1 MPEVARLNC
10 TACRAHR
17 HAGGNPAAA
26 SNLGPQLSTRC
37 AGIGKLARLVAL
49 AAGLA
54 AVPAHADETLR
65 VGKAVPEAFSF
76 VPLDVGMR
84 QNLFKQNGLAI
95 DEIAFAGD
103 AKLQQAMAA
112 DSLDI
117 ALGSGPAM
125 GFIAKGSPVK
135 AIAAM
140 AGPPLDLVIVVRPDG
155 PRTVAELRGKTI
167 SVSTVGGLTYWL
179 VSETSRQQGWGPD
192 GIDIAPMGAMPPQ
205 IAALQRG
212 DIDGVVTD
220 ISTALD
226 LERAGKARVLT
237 RFGQIVKDFH
247 VHVIYATDRMIAS
260 RPAAIRA
267 FLKGWFE
274 AIAFMRHNKAATVA
288 IATQV
293 IGKDDDINGKTY
305 DALMPMF
312 SDDGRFDAKALDTL
326 AKSFVALKVL
336 PSEPDMSKLYTE
348 AFLPAK

>member
-1 MPEVARLNC
+1 M
-10 TACRAHR
+10 RAVR
-17 HAGGNPAAA
+17 TISLLAA
-26 SNLGPQLSTRC
+26 LLM
-37 AGIGKLARLVAL
+37 IAL
-49 AAGLA
+49 AAM
-54 AVPAHADETLR
+54 PARANETLR

-76 VPLDVGMR
+76 LPLDVGMR
-84 QNLFKQNGLAI
+84 EGLFKQNGLEI

-155 PRTVAELRGKTI
+155 PTTAAELKGKKV

-192 GIDIAPMGAMPPQ
+192 GIDISPMGAMAPQ

-226 LERAGKARVLT
+226 LERTGKARVLM

-247 VHVIYATDRMIAS
+247 VHVIYATDKLIAS
-260 RPAAIRA
+260 RPDAIRA

-274 AIAFMRHNKAATVA
+274 AIAFMRHHKPDTVA

-305 DALMPMF
+305 DELMPMF
-312 SDDGRFDAKALDTL
+312 SDDGRFNPKALQTL
-326 AKSFVALKVL
+326 AQSFVELKVL
-336 PSEPDMSKLYTE
+336 PAEPDMSKLYTE
-348 AFLPAK
+348 AFLPMQAPAQ

>member
-1 MPEVARLNC
+1 MSF
-10 TACRAHR
+10 R
-17 HAGGNPAAA
+17 HAIAALLAAA
-26 SNLGPQLSTRC
+26 LISACVVQPSR
-37 AGIGKLARLVAL
+37 
-49 AAGLA
+49 
-54 AVPAHADETLR
+54 ADETLR
-65 VGKAVPEAFSF
+65 VGKAVPESFAF
-76 VPLDVGMR
+76 VPLDIGMHEG
-84 QNLFKQNGLAI
+84 LFKRNGIGI

-125 GFIAKGSPVK
+125 AFIAKGAPTK

-140 AGPPLDLVIVVRPDG
+140 GGPPLDLTIVVRPDG
-155 PRTVAELRGKTI
+155 PKSAAELKGKKI

-192 GIDIAPMGAMPPQ
+192 GIAIAPMGSMAPQ
-205 IAALQRG
+205 IAALERG

-220 ISTALD
+220 ISTALE
-226 LERAGKARVLT
+226 LEKLAKARILT

-247 VHVIYATDRMIAS
+247 VHIIYATDKVIANK
-260 RPAAIRA
+260 PDTVRA

-274 AIAFMRHNKAATVA
+274 AIAFMRHNKAGAVS

-305 DALMPMF
+305 DELMPMF

-326 AKSFVALKVL
+326 ANSYVELRVL
-336 PSEPDMSKLYTE
+336 PTAPDMSKLYTE
-348 AFLPAK
+348 TFLPPK

>member
-1 MPEVARLNC
+1 
-10 TACRAHR
+10 
-17 HAGGNPAAA
+17 
-26 SNLGPQLSTRC
+26 
-37 AGIGKLARLVAL
+37 
-49 AAGLA
+49 
-54 AVPAHADETLR
+54 
-65 VGKAVPEAFSF
+65 
-76 VPLDVGMR
+76 
-84 QNLFKQNGLAI
+84 
-95 DEIAFAGD
+95 
-103 AKLQQAMAA
+103 MAA

-155 PRTVAELRGKTI
+155 PTTAAELKGKKV

-179 VSETSRQQGWGPD
+179 VSETSRQQGWGPN
-192 GIDIAPMGAMPPQ
+192 GIDIAPMGAMAPQ

-226 LERAGKARVLT
+226 VERTGKARVLM

-247 VHVIYATDRMIAS
+247 VHVIYATDKLIAS
-260 RPAAIRA
+260 RPDAIRA

-274 AIAFMRHNKAATVA
+274 AIAFMRHNKSETVA

-305 DALMPMF
+305 DELMPMF
-312 SDDGRFDAKALDTL
+312 SDDGRFNPKALQTL
-326 AKSFVALKVL
+326 AQSFVELKVL
-336 PSEPDMSKLYTE
+336 PAEPDMSKFYTE
-348 AFLPAK
+348 AFLPPAAVVK

>member
-1 MPEVARLNC
+1 MSFR
-10 TACRAHR
+10 RAI
-17 HAGGNPAAA
+17 ALLAAA
-26 SNLGPQLSTRC
+26 LIRAC
-37 AGIGKLARLVAL
+37 AVEPSL
-49 AAGLA
+49 
-54 AVPAHADETLR
+54 ADETLR
-65 VGKAVPEAFSF
+65 VGKAVPESFAF
-76 VPLDVGMR
+76 VPLDVGIR
-84 QNLFKQNGLAI
+84 EGLFKRNGIAI

-117 ALGSGPAM
+117 ALSSGPAM
-125 GFIAKGSPVK
+125 AFIAKGAPTK

-140 AGPPLDLVIVVRPDG
+140 GGPPLDLTIVVRPDG
-155 PRTVAELRGKTI
+155 PKSTADLKGKKV

-192 GIDIAPMGAMPPQ
+192 GIVIAPMGNMAPQ
-205 IAALQRG
+205 IAALERG

-220 ISTALD
+220 ISTALE
-226 LERAGKARVLT
+226 LEKLGKARILT

-247 VHVIYATDRMIAS
+247 VHVIYATDKTIAS
-260 RPAAIRA
+260 KPDAIRA

-274 AIAFMRHNKAATVA
+274 AIAFMRHNKADVVS

-305 DALMPMF
+305 DELMPMF

-326 AKSFVALKVL
+326 AHSYVELKVL
-336 PSEPDMSKLYTE
+336 PTAPDMSKLYTE
-348 AFLPAK
+348 AFLPPK

>member
-1 MPEVARLNC
+1 M
-10 TACRAHR
+10 RAVR
-17 HAGGNPAAA
+17 TIALLAAA
-26 SNLGPQLSTRC
+26 LMIAFAAMP
-37 AGIGKLARLVAL
+37 ARAN
-49 AAGLA
+49 
-54 AVPAHADETLR
+54 ETLR

-84 QNLFKQNGLAI
+84 EGLFKQNGLEI

-112 DSLDI
+112 DGLDI
-117 ALGSGPAM
+117 GLGSGPAM

-140 AGPPLDLVIVVRPDG
+140 AGPPLDLVIVVRPNG
-155 PRTVAELRGKTI
+155 PTTAAELKGKTV

-179 VSETSRQQGWGPD
+179 VSETSRQQGWGPN
-192 GIDIAPMGAMPPQ
+192 GIDIAPMGAMAPQ

-226 LERAGKARVLT
+226 LEKTGKARVLM

-247 VHVIYATDRMIAS
+247 VHVIYATDNLIAN
-260 RPAAIRA
+260 RPDAIRA

-274 AIAFMRHNKAATVA
+274 SIAFMRHNKSDTVA

-305 DALMPMF
+305 DELMPMF
-312 SDDGRFDAKALDTL
+312 SDDGRFNPRALQTL
-326 AKSFVALKVL
+326 AQSFVELKVL
-336 PSEPDMSKLYTE
+336 PAEPDMSKLYTE
-348 AFLPAK
+348 AFLPTRAAQ

>member
-1 MPEVARLNC
+1 MSLR
-10 TACRAHR
+10 RAI
-17 HAGGNPAAA
+17 ALLAAA
-26 SNLGPQLSTRC
+26 LISAC
-37 AGIGKLARLVAL
+37 AVEPSL
-49 AAGLA
+49 
-54 AVPAHADETLR
+54 ADETLR
-65 VGKAVPEAFSF
+65 VGKAVPESFAF

-84 QNLFKQNGLAI
+84 EGLFKRNGIAI

-117 ALGSGPAM
+117 ALSSGPAM
-125 GFIAKGSPVK
+125 AFIAKGAPTK

-140 AGPPLDLVIVVRPDG
+140 GGPPLDLTIVVRPDG
-155 PRTVAELRGKTI
+155 PKSTVDLKGKRV

-192 GIDIAPMGAMPPQ
+192 GIVIAPMGNMAPQ
-205 IAALQRG
+205 IAALERG

-220 ISTALD
+220 ISTALE
-226 LERAGKARVLT
+226 LEKLGKARILT

-247 VHVIYATDRMIAS
+247 VHVIYATDKVIAS
-260 RPAAIRA
+260 KPDAIRA

-274 AIAFMRHNKAATVA
+274 AIAFMRHNKADAVA

-305 DALMPMF
+305 DELMPMF

-326 AKSFVALKVL
+326 AHSYVELKVL
-336 PSEPDMSKLYTE
+336 PTAPDMSKLYTE
-348 AFLPAK
+348 AFLPPK

>member
-1 MPEVARLNC
+1 MSF
-10 TACRAHR
+10 R
-17 HAGGNPAAA
+17 HAIAALLAAA
-26 SNLGPQLSTRC
+26 LISACVVQPSR
-37 AGIGKLARLVAL
+37 
-49 AAGLA
+49 
-54 AVPAHADETLR
+54 ADETLR
-65 VGKAVPEAFSF
+65 VGKAVPESFAF
-76 VPLDVGMR
+76 VPLDIGMHEG
-84 QNLFKQNGLAI
+84 LFKRNGIGI

-125 GFIAKGSPVK
+125 AFIAKGAPTK

-140 AGPPLDLVIVVRPDG
+140 GGPPLDLTIVVRPDG
-155 PRTVAELRGKTI
+155 PKSAAELKGKKI

-192 GIDIAPMGAMPPQ
+192 GIAIAPMGSMAPQ
-205 IAALQRG
+205 IAALERG

-220 ISTALD
+220 ISTALE
-226 LERAGKARVLT
+226 LEKLGKARILT

-247 VHVIYATDRMIAS
+247 VHIIYATDKLIAS
-260 RPAAIRA
+260 KPDAIRA

-274 AIAFMRHNKAATVA
+274 AITFMRHNKAATVS

-305 DALMPMF
+305 DELMPMF

-326 AKSFVALKVL
+326 AKSYVELKVL
-336 PSEPDMSKLYTE
+336 PTAPDMSKLYTE

>member
-1 MPEVARLNC
+1 MSF
-10 TACRAHR
+10 R
-17 HAGGNPAAA
+17 HAIAALLAAA
-26 SNLGPQLSTRC
+26 LISACVVQPSR
-37 AGIGKLARLVAL
+37 
-49 AAGLA
+49 
-54 AVPAHADETLR
+54 ADETLR
-65 VGKAVPEAFSF
+65 VGKAVPESFAF
-76 VPLDVGMR
+76 VPLDIGMHEG
-84 QNLFKQNGLAI
+84 LFKRNGIGI

-125 GFIAKGSPVK
+125 AFIAKGAPTK

-140 AGPPLDLVIVVRPDG
+140 GGPPLDLTIMVRPDG
-155 PRTVAELRGKTI
+155 PKSAAELKGKKI

-192 GIDIAPMGAMPPQ
+192 GIAIAPMGSMAPQ
-205 IAALQRG
+205 IAALERG

-220 ISTALD
+220 ISTALE
-226 LERAGKARVLT
+226 LEKLAKARILT

-247 VHVIYATDRMIAS
+247 VHIIYATDKVIANK
-260 RPAAIRA
+260 PDTVRA

-274 AIAFMRHNKAATVA
+274 AIAFMRHNKAGAVS

-305 DALMPMF
+305 DELMPMF

-326 AKSFVALKVL
+326 ANSYVELRVL
-336 PSEPDMSKLYTE
+336 PTAPDMSKLYTE
-348 AFLPAK
+348 TFLPPK

>member
-1 MPEVARLNC
+1 MSFR
-10 TACRAHR
+10 RAI
-17 HAGGNPAAA
+17 ALLAAA
-26 SNLGPQLSTRC
+26 LISAC
-37 AGIGKLARLVAL
+37 AVEPSL
-49 AAGLA
+49 
-54 AVPAHADETLR
+54 ADETLR
-65 VGKAVPEAFSF
+65 VGKAVPESFAF

-84 QNLFKQNGLAI
+84 EGLFKRNGIAI

-117 ALGSGPAM
+117 ALSSGPAM
-125 GFIAKGSPVK
+125 AFIAKGAPTK

-140 AGPPLDLVIVVRPDG
+140 GGPPLDLTIVVRPDG
-155 PRTVAELRGKTI
+155 PKSTVDLKGKKV

-192 GIDIAPMGAMPPQ
+192 GIVIAPMGNMAPQ
-205 IAALQRG
+205 IAALERG

-220 ISTALD
+220 ISTALE
-226 LERAGKARVLT
+226 LEKLGKARILT

-247 VHVIYATDRMIAS
+247 VHVIYATDKTIAS
-260 RPAAIRA
+260 KPDAIRA

-274 AIAFMRHNKAATVA
+274 AIAFMRHNKADAVA

-305 DALMPMF
+305 DELMPMF

-326 AKSFVALKVL
+326 AHSYVELKVL
-336 PSEPDMSKLYTE
+336 PTAPDMSKLYTE
-348 AFLPAK
+348 AFLPPK